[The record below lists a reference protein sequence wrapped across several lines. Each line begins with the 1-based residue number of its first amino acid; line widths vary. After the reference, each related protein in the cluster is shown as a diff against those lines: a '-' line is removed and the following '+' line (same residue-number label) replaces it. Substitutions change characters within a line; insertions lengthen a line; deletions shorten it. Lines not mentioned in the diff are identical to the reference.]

1 MDTISLV
8 SGDGVANLQ
17 VTLVRDDTGLS
28 FNAGGADVNLRLR
41 KKGSTAVLATINYAN
56 DASDPTDGR
65 VVFNMSTFLTTADE
79 GFYEG
84 EVEVTFA
91 DDSSQTVYQIINF
104 RVRAQ
109 F

>member
-1 MDTISLV
+1 MDLISLV

-28 FNAGGADVNLRLR
+28 FNAGGADINLRLR
-41 KKGSTAVLATINYAN
+41 KKGSTTLLTTINYAN

-65 VVFNMSTFLTTADE
+65 VVFSMGDFLSTALA
-79 GFYEG
+79 GYYEG
-84 EVEVTFA
+84 EVEVVFA
-91 DDSSQTVYQIINF
+91 DDTTQTVYQIINF
-104 RVRAQ
+104 RVREQ

>member
-1 MDTISLV
+1 MDIISLV

-41 KKGSTAVLATINYAN
+41 KKGATNVLSTINYAN
-56 DASDPTDGR
+56 DASDTTDGR
-65 VVFNMSTFLTTADE
+65 VVFSMSDFLTTAE
-79 GFYEG
+79 AGFYEG
-84 EVEVTFA
+84 EVEVVFA
-91 DDSSQTVYQIINF
+91 DDTTQTVYQIINF
-104 RVRAQ
+104 RIREQ